1 MKVGRERG
9 TKVGRGVIERERDIY
24 IYGNFRY
31 IYIYIWQ
38 RPRQMGQ
45 FNSILAIF
53 PSFIAFFVG
62 PIWAEELISAEI
74 GVFSVRKGSKLQ
86 KYAFLVHTEFHTS

>member
-1 MKVGRERG
+1 MARIGPEPNLTAHAHAHVH
-9 TKVGRGVIERERDIY
+9 IY
-24 IYGNFRY
+24 IYT
-31 IYIYIWQ
+31 WQ

-53 PSFIAFFVG
+53 PQFYSIVCSKLKHTLFLCVFVG

-74 GVFSVRKGSKLQ
+74 STSSVKQGSKLQ
-86 KYAFLVHTEFHTS
+86 KFAFLVH